1 MKYRFL
7 IKLCIIIIIFS
18 LLTGCANSESLEE
31 SAFANE
37 SNSIVAY
44 DFEPLTFYSFDD
56 FIDSIVEI
64 DAGSDMYNLSDLAYY
79 YTPSESIAGI
89 TLETITVN
97 ERYVCLYYYL
107 EDLSNKNYPS
117 ADDEEIAR
125 IANTVKLEWV
135 RNADGESLLSNTINQ
150 LSLKEL
156 TSGIYYCDIS
166 YPTRVS
172 VILSKSLFWV
182 HDGYMFN
189 LDIPQSMYETLNTT
203 YNTNEVFTEITKIR
217 ITD

>member
-1 MKYRFL
+1 MF
-7 IKLCIIIIIFS
+7 IFS
-18 LLTGCANSESLEE
+18 LSTGCANGESLEE

-37 SNSIVAY
+37 SDSIVAY

-56 FIDSIVEI
+56 FVESIIENDV
-64 DAGSDMYNLSDLAYY
+64 GSDMYNLSGLAYY
-79 YTPSESIAGI
+79 YIPSEAITGI

-107 EDLSNKNYPS
+107 EDLRNKNYSS
-117 ADDEEIAR
+117 ADEEEIAR

-135 RNADGESLLSNTINQ
+135 RNADGESLLSNTIEQ

-156 TSGIYYCDIS
+156 TGGIYYFDIS
-166 YPTRVS
+166 YPTMAS
-172 VILSKSLFWV
+172 VVLSKSLFWV

-189 LDIPQSMYETLNTT
+189 LDIPQSMYETLITT
-203 YNTNEVFTEITKIR
+203 YNTNEIFTEITKIR